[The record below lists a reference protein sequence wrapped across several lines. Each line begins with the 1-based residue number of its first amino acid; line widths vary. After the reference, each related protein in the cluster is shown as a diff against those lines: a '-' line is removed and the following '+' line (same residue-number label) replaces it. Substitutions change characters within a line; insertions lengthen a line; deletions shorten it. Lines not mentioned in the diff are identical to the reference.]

1 MYSHAL
7 LIPSIFG
14 NAQWAYCQGCYFLGV
29 ETRTSQQVNESG
41 GGGVDG
47 PARIRDAR
55 IICTLHTTLLRKS
68 LTGSRKEQ
76 RHKNVRGHGG
86 CASEVHLAQP
96 TDCLSASLPSPRTEE
111 REP

>member
-1 MYSHAL
+1 MGL
-7 LIPSIFG
+7 LSGLLLSGSRNPNKS
-14 NAQWAYCQGCYFLGV
+14 
-29 ETRTSQQVNESG
+29 TSQRVGGGG

-86 CASEVHLAQP
+86 CASEVHLAKP